1 MANFK
6 KSPHRSTSNVV
17 EDDTQEKLIAARNY
31 YRNEFE
37 EEINIVP
44 GFGLLVHTPATTD
57 EQTEQYI
64 ENLRRL

>member
-6 KSPHRSTSNVV
+6 KSPHRSIKV
-17 EDDTQEKLIAARNY
+17 EKDDTQEKLIAARNY
-31 YRNEFE
+31 YRNEFD

-44 GFGLLVHTPATTD
+44 GFGLLVNTPVTTD